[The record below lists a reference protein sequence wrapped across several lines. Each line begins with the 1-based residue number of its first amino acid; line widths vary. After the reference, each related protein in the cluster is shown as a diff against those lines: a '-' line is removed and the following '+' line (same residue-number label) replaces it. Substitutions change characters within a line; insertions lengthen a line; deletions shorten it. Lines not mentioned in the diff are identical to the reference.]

1 MTVPIHSPGTPEA
14 QRHVAQATTD
24 DVPIPPA
31 HPPHMRIDERDQ
43 PTWYRVGKRIL
54 GYAVLVFFAAMFIT
68 PFALAL
74 ANSLKTRA
82 EVAAAPL
89 GLIPSEPTLRAY
101 ELMAQTDI
109 PRWTLNSIVVTVMV
123 TLGRLFLCSL
133 AGYALARLEFRGR
146 AVIFAIVV
154 AVLAVPGIVLAIPRY
169 LILGQLGL
177 LDTYGGLIL
186 PLAVDAFGIF
196 LMKTFFESIPR
207 EMEEAARI
215 DGASIFQ
222 TYWRIILPLAA
233 PGLIA
238 LTILSFQGSWNE
250 FLHPLIAAPSDPD
263 LRTLPVGLALLRGA
277 QGESLDFPLLLGA
290 SLLITIPVAII
301 FFTFQRYFIQGVA
314 ASGVKG

>member
-1 MTVPIHSPGTPEA
+1 MTIPIDTSGAAETPRRVGQAAGRRPVPAPT
-14 QRHVAQATTD
+14 
-24 DVPIPPA
+24 
-31 HPPHMRIDERDQ
+31 RIDERGQ
-43 PTWYRVGKRIL
+43 PAWYRIGKRVL
-54 GYAVLVFFAAMFIT
+54 GYSALIFFAGMFIL

-74 ANSLKTRA
+74 ANSFKTRA
-82 EVAAAPL
+82 EVAASPL
-89 GLIPSEPTLRAY
+89 SLIPDEPTLRAY
-101 ELMAQTDI
+101 ELMTQTAI
-109 PRWTLNSIVVTVMV
+109 PRWTLNSIVVTVMI
-123 TLGRLFLCSL
+123 TLGRLFLDSL
-133 AGYALARLEFRGR
+133 AGYALARLEFPGR
-146 AVIFAIVV
+146 AAVFAVVV